1 MSSSWAYYAQCNVV
15 SIGTIRIKTH
25 NGLSRTFSTVCHIP
39 NLNHNLMS
47 LHNIESNGWKY
58 SAEGGVLKIS
68 KGALVLTKG
77 ERNKTLYIVPG
88 FPWLILL
95 HSPPR
100 HQNRPYSIAACSL
113 GQHKWER
120 NDNSKQGLL
129 YSEVTGKLD
138 FCDHC
143 ALGKQKRVSFSIA
156 RHLLKVPLITFIL
169 IYGSI

>member
-1 MSSSWAYYAQCNVV
+1 MLNAMLLALAPLESKPTMVYRGLFLLSVTFLTWT
-15 SIGTIRIKTH
+15 TI
-25 NGLSRTFSTVCHIP
+25 LCHFTT
-39 NLNHNLMS
+39 LNLMG
-47 LHNIESNGWKY
+47 ESIQLKVEFWK
-58 SAEGGVLKIS
+58 SPRVLWFSRKEKEIKLS
-68 KGALVLTKG
+68 
-77 ERNKTLYIVPG
+77 TLSQDLS
-88 FPWLILL
+88 WLILL

-113 GQHKWER
+113 GKHKWER